1 MSKRNGFVLFRDSWP
16 LIELLTYEQRGIF
29 LTAVFAYNFG
39 GKLPEMDT
47 PTRMAFLEA
56 KERIDKAA
64 DKYDAT
70 CERRREAA
78 NKRWHPD
85 ANVCKAMQSNANDAE
100 IRKKK
105 EEIENI
111 KENSPTESK
120 RKAFVPPTVDEV
132 REYVNEKGYKVDPES
147 FVAFYTA
154 KGWMIGKNKMKDWKA
169 ATRTWVR
176 QDKGRAN
183 QIEPK
188 ESKYA
193 NLDFGRLL
201 NKGD

>member
-1 MSKRNGFVLFRDSWP
+1 MRMRNGFVLFRDSWP
-16 LIELLTYEQRGIF
+16 LIELLTYEQRGIL

-47 PTRMAFLEA
+47 PTRMAFLQA
-56 KERIDKAA
+56 KERMDKAA

-85 ANVCKAMQSNANDAE
+85 ANVYKAMQSNANDAE
-100 IRKKK
+100 IEK
-105 EEIENI
+105 EIEI
-111 KENSPTESK
+111 EIPKENTPTECK
-120 RKAFVPPTVDEV
+120 RKGFVPPTVDEV
-132 REYVNEKGYKVDPES
+132 RTYVNEKGYKVDPEA

-176 QDKGRAN
+176 QDRGKAD
-183 QIEPK
+183 QSAPK
-188 ESKYA
+188 ESKYG

>member
-16 LIELLTYEQRGIF
+16 LVELLTYEQRGIL

-56 KERIDKAA
+56 KKGMDKAA

-85 ANVCKAMQSNANDAE
+85 ANACKAMQSNANDAE
-100 IRKKK
+100 IEK
-105 EEIENI
+105 EIEI
-111 KENSPTESK
+111 EIPKENTPTECK
-120 RKAFVPPTVDEV
+120 RKGFVPPTVDEV
-132 REYVNEKGYKVDPES
+132 RAYVDEKGYKVDPES

-176 QDKGRAN
+176 QDKGRADQSAPN
-183 QIEPK
+183 
-188 ESKYA
+188 ESKYGD
-193 NLDFGRLL
+193 LDFLRLL
-201 NKGD
+201 NKGE

>member
-16 LIELLTYEQRGIF
+16 LVELLTYEQRGIL

-56 KERIDKAA
+56 KKGMDKAA

-85 ANVCKAMQSNANDAE
+85 ANACKAMQSNANDAE
-100 IRKKK
+100 IEK
-105 EEIENI
+105 EIEI
-111 KENSPTESK
+111 EIPKENTPTECK
-120 RKAFVPPTVDEV
+120 RKGFVPPTVDEV
-132 REYVNEKGYKVDPES
+132 RAYVDEKGYKVDPES

-176 QDKGRAN
+176 QDKGRAD
-183 QIEPK
+183 QSEPK
-188 ESKYA
+188 ESKYGD
-193 NLDFGRLL
+193 LDFLRLL
-201 NKGD
+201 NKGE

>member
-16 LIELLTYEQRGIF
+16 LVELLTYEQRGIL

-78 NKRWHPD
+78 NKRWHPY
-85 ANVCKAMQSNANDAE
+85 ANACKAMQSNANDAE
-100 IRKKK
+100 IEK
-105 EEIENI
+105 EIEI
-111 KENSPTESK
+111 EIPKENTPTECK
-120 RKAFVPPTVDEV
+120 RKGFVPPTVDEV
-132 REYVNEKGYKVDPES
+132 RAYVNEKGYKVDPES

-176 QDKGRAN
+176 QDKGRADQSAPN
-183 QIEPK
+183 
-188 ESKYA
+188 ESKYGD
-193 NLDFGRLL
+193 LDFLRLL
-201 NKGD
+201 NKGE